1 MSDKSDKNDN
11 SDNSEIS
18 IDPFDP
24 AALRLDASLTT
35 GVKKL
40 LTVVPVRKP
49 NPQDFVRVNPD
60 PAFRLDPAAIIEV
73 REDRGETY
81 LLTPAMANE
90 LRGEFSLAAIYTAI
104 NRQGVLFLWPVKLP
118 SSDGKIL
125 GWHSSAAQ
133 AAELAMSRWVRVKSN
148 MSLGAYETFQAPPGV
163 PEPEWPKDISFPE
176 ILKIAFRGRYI
187 DALHHP
193 LVQRLQGAA

>member
-1 MSDKSDKNDN
+1 MSDENQSL
-11 SDNSEIS
+11 SEPLN
-18 IDPFDP
+18 PFDP

-60 PAFRLDPAAIIEV
+60 PAFRIDPAAIIEV

-81 LLTPAMANE
+81 LLTPRMANE
-90 LRGEFSLAAIYTAI
+90 LRGEYSLAAIYTAI

-125 GWHSSAAQ
+125 AWHSSAAQ
-133 AAELAMSRWVRVKSN
+133 AAELAMRRWVRVKSN

-163 PEPEWPKDISFPE
+163 PEPEWPTDISFPE
-176 ILKIAFRGRYI
+176 ILKIAFRDRYI
-187 DALHHP
+187 DATHHP
-193 LVQRLQGAA
+193 LVQRLRGAA